1 MPIYDS
7 DITNLNYC
15 INSILNQIYDNIELI
30 IIMDKSKSIK
40 DDQII
45 SLIKKFNS
53 NKIILHIN
61 KSNLGIINSLNMG
74 IRLSKGKFIA
84 RMDDDDISNPHRLI
98 RQINFMKKNNL
109 DFCGTWAKAINTENQ
124 FLFFIKTPIGR
135 NKIRNNMLFHN
146 PFLHPTMMFKRD
158 ILKKIN
164 YYKSNAVYSEDY
176 DLYMRLIVI
185 KAKGDNLPQY
195 LVSLRDNPKSITR
208 GKTMIQ
214 ARMGYIKQKFIGV
227 LKYHFRTPLDIF
239 YFLISPIIILVP
251 PKFNL
256 TLRRLSQGMFIQAT
270 ENKNIQE

>member
-15 INSILNQIYDNIELI
+15 IKSILNQIYDNIELI
-30 IIMDKSKSIK
+30 IVMDKSNSIK

-45 SLIKKFNS
+45 SLINNFNS
-53 NKIILHIN
+53 NKIILYIN
-61 KSNLGIINSLNMG
+61 KSKLGIINSLNMG

-98 RQINFMKKNNL
+98 RQMKFMKKNNL

-124 FLFFIKTPIGR
+124 FLFFIKTPVGR

-164 YYKSNAVYSEDY
+164 YYKSNAAYSEDY

-208 GKTMIQ
+208 GKTMIR
-214 ARMGYIKQKFIGV
+214 ARMGYIKQKFLGV
-227 LKYHFRTPLDIF
+227 LRYHFRTPLDIF
-239 YFLISPIIILVP
+239 FFLISPIIILVP
-251 PKFNL
+251 QKFSL
-256 TLRRLSQGMFIQAT
+256 TLRRISQGIFIQAT
-270 ENKNIQE
+270 ENKKYA